1 MTNSNP
7 PNQSPSMPQSDIR
20 ANVTKLV
27 TDMTVEKTLSEE
39 FLIDKLIEYITNHT
53 NAAVIAAEDK
63 WFQWMINE
71 VGYERARQYKDI
83 AALGV
88 KDGNN

>member
-1 MTNSNP
+1 MNT
-7 PNQSPSMPQSDIR
+7 PSMPQSDIR
-20 ANVTKLV
+20 EQIKKCF
-27 TDMTVEKTLSEE
+27 TDSYMENEGETELFDT
-39 FLIDKLIEYITNHT
+39 DQTIENMAQLITNHT